1 MPRSIRIDKGHFNG
15 QILQILTDLNALPAG
30 PAPFDAP
37 IPAMIAS
44 CPGPDLIMAIGI
56 GEF

>member
-1 MPRSIRIDKGHFNG
+1 MATSSLR
-15 QILQILTDLNALPAG
+15 ILTDLNALPAG

-44 CPGPDLIMAIGI
+44 CPGPDLIVAIGI
-56 GEF
+56 GS